1 MQHRSLWWNLDAPS
15 GEQAVTLP
23 WTCLNVSKFF
33 VSFGTPTSCNRD
45 LHALND
51 VFVCKQFG
59 LPSIVKQAD
68 EPKMVYFLIQFGL
81 APIVKQAYEPEMM
94 YCFNA
99 TNTKKIKK

>member
-1 MQHRSLWWNLDAPS
+1 MVVLAVVVFGYTLDYGQHSEALFRVQHRSLWWNLDAPS

-51 VFVCKQFG
+51 VIVCKPFN
-59 LPSIVKQAD
+59 LPSSVKRA
-68 EPKMVYFLIQFGL
+68 
-81 APIVKQAYEPEMM
+81 
-94 YCFNA
+94 
-99 TNTKKIKK
+99 